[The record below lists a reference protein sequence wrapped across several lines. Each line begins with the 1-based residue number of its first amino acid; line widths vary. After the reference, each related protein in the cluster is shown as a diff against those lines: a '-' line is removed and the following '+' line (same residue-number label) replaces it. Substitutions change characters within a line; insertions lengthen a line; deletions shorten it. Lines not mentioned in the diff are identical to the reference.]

1 MIGTMEKIVGYVIP
15 IAVLVFLIIYM
26 YGGTGALNDVKEK
39 VLGFADKYV
48 DIGKEEISSQIS
60 LTSNQKGDLSA
71 LKASLQKI
79 VQSDK
84 KNCFYN
90 YGGLEDFGEDN
101 NLEIILSYIG
111 NGTQVHVKGGASTA
125 QYVTSESFFI
135 EGMKPCVIA
144 GSKTVTSNFI
154 NKFLK
159 PSGSISSGYFTP
171 VNGIKITYESVVSRL
186 DENRIDY
193 GGGLIDF
200 EGHEW
205 LFSPDNEHI
214 CFFPTVDTWS
224 DADGLNDDYLV
235 DTNQQSSVPYKY
247 TRGTLTK
254 CFQ

>member
-1 MIGTMEKIVGYVIP
+1 MIGSIEKIVGYVIP
-15 IAVLVFLIIYM
+15 IAVLVFLMLYM
-26 YGGTGALNDVKEK
+26 YGGTGALQDVKEK
-39 VLGFADKYV
+39 VVGFADKYI
-48 DIGKEEISSQIS
+48 DIGKEEISAQAS
-60 LTSNQKGDLSA
+60 LTGTQKGDLSA

-101 NLEIILSYIG
+101 NLEITMTYTG
-111 NGTQVHVKGGASTA
+111 NGTQIYVKGGASTA
-125 QYVTSESFFI
+125 QYITSENFFI
-135 EGMKPCVIA
+135 EGMKPCVIG
-144 GSKTVTSNFI
+144 GSSLVTSNFI
-154 NKFLK
+154 DKFLK
-159 PSGSISSGYFTP
+159 SSSSMVSGYYTP
-171 VNGIKITYESVVSRL
+171 VNGIKITYESAVSRF

-193 GGGLIDF
+193 GGGLMDF

-235 DTNQQSSVPYKY
+235 DTNQKTSVPYKY
-247 TRGTLTK
+247 SGGMLTK